1 MSEIKNVGSVPK
13 VVPAWRIVAARWADA
28 AFDGEGARRYG
39 GRWNSPGRPAVY
51 LAGSRALAALE
62 MLVHLSPGV
71 AAKQSFVRFEVSLP
85 KALVSEPEWEIDGFE
100 PYVGRETQLLGDHWL
115 EETRSLAL
123 RVPSAVIPEEHNY
136 LINPRHPDFAQLDIG
151 PPERFALDPRLK

>member
-1 MSEIKNVGSVPK
+1 M
-13 VVPAWRIVAARWADA
+13 
-28 AFDGEGARRYG
+28 
-39 GRWNSPGRPAVY
+39 
-51 LAGSRALAALE
+51 AALE

-136 LINPRHPDFAQLDIG
+136 LINPQHPNFAQLDIG
-151 PPERFALDPRLK
+151 PPELFTLDSRLK

>member
-1 MSEIKNVGSVPK
+1 MVR
-13 VVPAWRIVAARWADA
+13 AWRIVAARWADA
-28 AFDGEGARRYG
+28 AFDGEGARHYG

-71 AAKQSFVRFEVSLP
+71 AAKQTFIRFEVSFP
-85 KALVSEPEWEIDGFE
+85 KSLICEPDWEIDGFE
-100 PYVGRETQLLGDHWL
+100 PYVERETQLLGDHWL
-115 EETRSLAL
+115 EETRNPVL

-136 LINPRHPDFAQLDIG
+136 VINPRHPKFAQLDIG
-151 PPERFALDPRLK
+151 PPEIFAFDPRLLKT